1 MTTPYN
7 DLLQTTINNNV
18 LRIDYQD
25 NLNVIEQFYQISQ
38 NYITDNKPPYL
49 SNRYNPL
56 ISINSVDNLLL
67 FVQDPCGS
75 YFQQYNLNNILAPN
89 ILYPDYTFNSST
101 YNIIFTKIINSTPQT
116 IYVNAISYD
125 SQNKLILFAH
135 DNTNYYIIR
144 YISNANLYDL
154 LEEENI
160 ILDTT
165 FNELGYVS
173 GPLSINT
180 NTYVP
185 GYLYIDYD
193 DNILVSFN
201 DSSNNTIFIKYGN
214 SGNKIFTSTLLN
226 IDPHYFVFLN
236 ANPMERNYFYIFYL
250 NITPSES
257 ELDLY
262 QIDTSGN
269 IKDLRQDF
277 IDNKVSI
284 YYKNLVIDADML
296 ESVLND
302 LTSKQLISNILL
314 YVDNNNKIILS
325 GNTNISGTTIQTS
338 DIIIYRYN
346 SDATPDNTF
355 NTSNPLNPT
364 NYIIDDNNGN
374 HYKTLEFYGIQI
386 DSHNNIYLAID
397 YYVPAVTT
405 PYTPSYTQS
414 YIKIYNDN
422 GTLNNK
428 TRIYTKVSLDGGE
441 TYQYMNNY
449 QKITGTL
456 GKNTL
461 LINLSNTSNNFN
473 LTNME
478 ICLQTNA
485 NEITNT
491 LTVNNGELIS
501 NTQYSLLLNWIV
513 KLTNYITQVS
523 TRKYNN

>member
-56 ISINSVDNLLL
+56 ISINSVDLLIL
-67 FVQDPCGS
+67 SVQDASGS
-75 YFQQYNLNNILAPN
+75 YFQQYNLNNIITPGFYGKDISSDIQIYN
-89 ILYPDYTFNSST
+89 NTFKITIN
-101 YNIIFTKIINSTPQT
+101 NTKITLYLNS
-116 IYVNAISYD
+116 ISYD
-125 SQNKLILFAH
+125 SQNRLIIFGND
-135 DNTNYYIIR
+135 DNNNYYILRLIVD
-144 YISNANLYDL
+144 IILLQVSINNA
-154 LEEENI
+154 
-160 ILDTT
+160 LDTT

-173 GPLSINT
+173 GPLSINAT
-180 NTYVP
+180 TYVP

-193 DNILVSFN
+193 DNILVLFN

-214 SGNKIFTSTLLN
+214 SGNEIFTTELN
-226 IDPHYFVFLN
+226 PLKIHPDYFVFLN
-236 ANPMERNYFYIFYL
+236 ANPMERNYFYIFYF
-250 NITPSES
+250 NITPSEL

-314 YVDNNNKIILS
+314 YVDNNNKIIFA
-325 GNTNISGTTIQTS
+325 GKTNISGTTIQTS

-346 SDATPDNTF
+346 PDGSPDNTF
-355 NTSNPLNPT
+355 NTSNPSNPLNPT
-364 NYIIDDNNGN
+364 NYIIDNNNGK
-374 HYKTLEFYGIQI
+374 HYTTLTLYSIQI
-386 DSHNNIYLAID
+386 DSHNNIYLPID
-397 YYVPAVTT
+397 YYVPAITT
-405 PYTPSYTQS
+405 PYTQS

-491 LTVNNGELIS
+491 LTVSNGELIS
-501 NTQYSLLLNWIV
+501 NTQYKLLLDWIV